1 MIVRG
6 LAVLILAWLAGF
18 AWFAVALP
26 QPLAGRHS
34 DAIVVL
40 TGGAGRIDRGLALM
54 QQGAAR
60 QMLITGVDR
69 DVRPR
74 ELAAQYHMPMRL
86 FDCCITLG
94 REAVDTRSNG
104 VETAGWI
111 KRRKYHSVRLITTDW
126 HMRRGGYEL
135 RQALPADVTI
145 AYDAVASRPSLA
157 ILVKEYHK
165 YLLRRAAGLV
175 GI

>member
-1 MIVRG
+1 MIVRA

-18 AWFAVALP
+18 AWFAVTLP
-26 QPLAGRHS
+26 QPLAGGHS

-60 QMLITGVDR
+60 KMLITGVDH

-74 ELAAQYHMPMRL
+74 ELAAQYHVPTRL

-104 VETAGWI
+104 LETARWI
-111 KRRKYHSVRLITTDW
+111 SRHKYHSVRLITTDW

-135 RQALPADVTI
+135 RQALPGDVTVT
-145 AYDAVASRPSLA
+145 YDAVASHPSLA
-157 ILVKEYHK
+157 MLLKEYHK
-165 YLLRRAAGLV
+165 YLLRRAAGLIGV
-175 GI
+175 